1 MNIITIDKSKIP
13 YEFQFEIKGKI
24 WTIGIKEH
32 IFSNIIRVDLKDES
46 ESLIVAD
53 WKPKYGVPLFY
64 PYMQDENGNL
74 NQSMPSKYFTFQSVD
89 GKEYPITFDN
99 LETNVFLT
107 VSDDI

>member
-1 MNIITIDKSKIP
+1 
-13 YEFQFEIKGKI
+13 
-24 WTIGIKEH
+24 
-32 IFSNIIRVDLKDES
+32 
-46 ESLIVAD
+46 
-53 WKPKYGVPLFY
+53 
-64 PYMQDENGNL
+64 MQDENGNL